1 MKALTVAFFG
11 HRDIAHYREAEN
23 ALYDL
28 VEKMIREE
36 EYVEFL
42 VGRNG
47 DFDQMAASMIIRAKK
62 KLEIPN
68 NSLVLVLP
76 YMTAEYRNN
85 RESFLRY
92 YDEVEI
98 CPEASRVHFKQA
110 ITARNQYM
118 VKRADIVV
126 CYVERETG
134 GAFAAIRLAIKKG
147 KRVIN
152 LA

>member
-1 MKALTVAFFG
+1 MKTLTVAFLG
-11 HRDIAHYREAEN
+11 HRDITPYREVEG
-23 ALYDL
+23 ALYDI

-47 DFDQMAASMIIRAKK
+47 DFDQMAASVIVRAKK
-62 KLEIPN
+62 KLESPN

-76 YMTAEYRNN
+76 YMTAEYRDNG
-85 RESFLRY
+85 ESFLRY
-92 YDEVEI
+92 YDEVEV
-98 CPEASRVHFKQA
+98 CPVSSGVHFKKA
-110 ITARNQYM
+110 ITVRNEYI
-118 VKRADIVV
+118 VKRADTVI
-126 CYVERETG
+126 CYVEKETG
-134 GAFAAIRLAIKKG
+134 GAFAAMRLAEKEN